1 MENNYKQIEF
11 FWGNLEDA
19 INKLIEHKLNG
30 ELVFIEFN
38 GQKLYSDID
47 DMDSAFVKV
56 TGKTKVEFDEMER
69 IRHEEYLESERKHK
83 EEIPELTL
91 KWIENGK
98 KVLNPKYLAKWN
110 KCVPIRLGDLYKGME
125 LEMCLDIVEELNS
138 GCTLEKA
145 KRILERQGHSGMSHS
160 LVCSMIS
167 SFCDRGKEFV
177 EFVKL

>member
-1 MENNYKQIEF
+1 MEKDYKQIEF

-19 INKLIEHKLNG
+19 VNKLIEHKLNN

-38 GQKLYSDID
+38 GKKLYSDID

-56 TGKTKVEFDEMER
+56 TGKTKAEFDEMER

-98 KVLNPKYLAKWN
+98 KVLDTKYLSKWN

-125 LEMCLDIVEELNS
+125 LEMCLDIVKELNN

-145 KRILERQGHSGMSHS
+145 KEIVESQGHSGMSFG
-160 LVCSMIS
+160 LICSMVK
-167 SFCDRGKEFV
+167 SFCNRGSEFV
-177 EFVKL
+177 SYVR